1 MDSSVGP
8 LLLSLDSNLYLGV
21 DEKVM
26 NRFNCEAAIKWI
38 IVFALVVFFGG
49 GSDHLSVLPY
59 LWMTLIEIGL
69 IGVI

>member
-1 MDSSVGP
+1 MDSSDST

-26 NRFNCEAAIKWI
+26 DRSHCEAAVKWI
-38 IVFALVVFFGG
+38 IVFVLFVFLGD
-49 GSDHLSVLPY
+49 GSDHLSFLTR